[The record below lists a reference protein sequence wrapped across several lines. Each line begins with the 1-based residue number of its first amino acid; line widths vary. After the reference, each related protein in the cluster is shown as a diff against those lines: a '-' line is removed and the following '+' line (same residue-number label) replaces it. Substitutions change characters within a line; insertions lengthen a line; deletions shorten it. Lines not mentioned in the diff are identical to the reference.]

1 MIKIKGKSLLAVF
14 IAGMVVTSLAGC
26 GNTKKAQEKVK
37 GLDKLG
43 KVHVIS
49 REEDSGTRNT
59 FAELVG
65 LKENNSRNQDNTLEG
80 AEIAEDT
87 SSVLNKVG
95 GDSSAIGYGS
105 AGVMVSDSQVKVLS
119 VEGTAAGKKDARYP
133 LSRSFYLVWNG
144 KLNSVE
150 EEFLRYIRSAGQEIV
165 GQSYV
170 TVSKQN
176 SFLSLKPKGK
186 ITIAGSTSV
195 GPLLECLAEEYMKQ
209 NPRASI
215 KVTQTDSGNGIN
227 QTIQG
232 KCDMGMSSRELRD
245 SEKELLNYEVIARD
259 EIAVIVNAANPLN
272 DITMDQLEA
281 VYTGKTTEW
290 KDIYR

>member
-1 MIKIKGKSLLAVF
+1 MINIKGKSLLAVF

-43 KVHVIS
+43 AIHVIS

-59 FAELVG
+59 FAELAG

-80 AEIAEDT
+80 AEIAEDAY
-87 SSVLNKVG
+87 SVLNKVG
-95 GDSSAIGYGS
+95 GDPSAIGYGS
-105 AGVMVSDSQVKVLS
+105 AGVMVSDSQVKVLF

-186 ITIAGSTSV
+186 ITITGSTSV

-245 SEKELLNYEVIARD
+245 P
-259 EIAVIVNAANPLN
+259 EI
-272 DITMDQLEA
+272 
-281 VYTGKTTEW
+281 
-290 KDIYR
+290 